1 MSLRAHLQ
9 VALGSL
15 DLDVELHA
23 EPGEVLALLGP
34 NGAGK
39 STALR
44 CLAGLQQLDGG
55 SISLDG
61 VLLDSPTA
69 ATFVEP
75 ERRAVA
81 MMFQHH
87 VLFDHLSVLENVAY
101 GLRARGVD
109 KRTARADAA
118 NWLRHVQLGEYADTK
133 PRALSGGQAQRVA
146 LARALATTPRLLL
159 LDEPLAALDVTTRR
173 DVRRELRRAMST
185 FDGVRVL
192 VTHDPVDAYALADR
206 VAILEGGRITQA
218 GTLTDVMAH
227 PRTRYVAELV
237 GVNLVVGV
245 VSDGVLTTDAGATVV
260 VADAADGP
268 SFAVIRPQAITVSQQ
283 ESDGSSVRNRWPA
296 TVVDFDRVGDRV
308 RVRLDGPLD
317 LTAEITSAALDA
329 LSLRPGDTVFASA
342 KATDIEVYPS

>member
-159 LDEPLAALDVTTRR
+159 LDEPLAALDRKLRSDMQIELQTLQR
-173 DVRRELRRAMST
+173 DVGIT
-185 FDGVRVL
+185 FLL
-192 VTHDPVDAYALADR
+192 VTHDQEEALSMSDR
-206 VAILEGGRITQA
+206 VCVMREGRIVQS
-218 GTLTDVMAH
+218 GS
-227 PRTRYVAELV
+227 PRDLYDRPVNRYVADFV
-237 GVNLVVGV
+237 GKSNFF
-245 VSDGVLTTDAGATVV
+245 AGPTKAE
-260 VADAADGP
+260 
-268 SFAVIRPQAITVSQQ
+268 IL
-283 ESDGSSVRNRWPA
+283 SVRPEMIEIAA
-296 TVVDFDRVGDRV
+296 TSAKLPKGLSEKLEV
-308 RVRLDGPLD
+308 RVLNQ
-317 LTAEITSAALDA
+317 
-329 LSLRPGDTVFASA
+329 
-342 KATDIEVYPS
+342 